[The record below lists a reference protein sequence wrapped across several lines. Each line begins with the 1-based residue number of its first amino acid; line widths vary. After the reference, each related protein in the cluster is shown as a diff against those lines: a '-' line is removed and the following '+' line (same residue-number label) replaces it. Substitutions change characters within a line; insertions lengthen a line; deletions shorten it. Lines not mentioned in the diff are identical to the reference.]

1 MIRRPPRST
10 LFPYTTLFRSVL
22 LVGATAGEGDGVTAT
37 IAQEP
42 AVDDLRAVVA
52 VEAHQRHGQPRAD
65 AVHRAA
71 DARLALAPHGL
82 QLDPGRGD
90 IGGAERVG
98 VLSRCATLTSRH
110 ERPTLCPSAPINH
123 RRCLVKQ
130 LKCADLMP
138 GCSFVAEGK
147 DVSEVM
153 AKASQHAKQAH
164 GMTTIPPD
172 VAKKAQ
178 AAIRDK

>member
-1 MIRRPPRST
+1 MISPRERST
-10 LFPYTTLFRSVL
+10 LR
-22 LVGATAGEGDGVTAT
+22 
-37 IAQEP
+37 
-42 AVDDLRAVVA
+42 
-52 VEAHQRHGQPRAD
+52 
-65 AVHRAA
+65 
-71 DARLALAPHGL
+71 
-82 QLDPGRGD
+82 
-90 IGGAERVG
+90 
-98 VLSRCATLTSRH
+98 
-110 ERPTLCPSAPINH
+110 PSASIRP

-153 AKASQHAKQAH
+153 AKTSQHAKQAH